1 MASTKDLK
9 ERYFRLE
16 KSLGYKYREL
26 GFLENALTHRSA
38 GLIHNERV
46 EFLGDSI
53 LGFVIADKL
62 FEQFPNVQEGD
73 LTRMRS
79 TLVKESTLAEIA
91 REFKLSDY
99 LIMGPG
105 ELKSGGYRRDS
116 VLADAVESIIASI
129 YLDCGR
135 NIEVIRALILTWFE
149 GRLKVIHPGN
159 DQKDPKTQLQ
169 EFLQARHQPLPIY
182 TVTEISGE
190 DHDQSFTVRL
200 TFENNPNEAYIGY
213 GTSRRKAEQNAASKA
228 LQVIYSK
235 NTKR

>member
-1 MASTKDLK
+1 MDRDLREK
-9 ERYFRLE
+9 YFRLE
-16 KSLGYKYREL
+16 KSLGYTYKDL

-62 FEQFPNVQEGD
+62 FEQFPEVQEGD

-79 TLVKESTLAEIA
+79 SLVKEPTLADIA
-91 REFKLSDY
+91 KEFKLSDY

-129 YLDCGR
+129 YLDSGR
-135 NIEVIRALILTWFE
+135 DIEVIRKLILTWFDS
-149 GRLKVIHPGN
+149 RLKDIHPGN
-159 DQKDPKTQLQ
+159 DQKDSKTQLQ
-169 EFLQARHQPLPIY
+169 EYLQAKHQPLPVY
-182 TVTEISGE
+182 SVVEISGD
-190 DHDQSFTVRL
+190 DHDQSFTVKL
-200 TFENNPNEAYIGY
+200 TFENNPNEAYVGY
-213 GTSRRKAEQNAASKA
+213 GRSRRKAEQNAASKA
-228 LQVIYSK
+228 LQAICSK
-235 NTKR
+235 AKK

>member
-1 MASTKDLK
+1 M
-9 ERYFRLE
+9 
-16 KSLGYKYREL
+16 
-26 GFLENALTHRSA
+26 
-38 GLIHNERV
+38 LI
-46 EFLGDSI
+46 
-53 LGFVIADKL
+53 K
-62 FEQFPNVQEGD
+62 
-73 LTRMRS
+73 
-79 TLVKESTLAEIA
+79 AEPI
-91 REFKLSDY
+91 
-99 LIMGPG
+99 I
-105 ELKSGGYRRDS
+105 
-116 VLADAVESIIASI
+116 DAVESIIASI

>member
-16 KSLGYKYREL
+16 KSLGYEYREL

-91 REFKLSDY
+91 REFKLS
-99 LIMGPG
+99 
-105 ELKSGGYRRDS
+105 
-116 VLADAVESIIASI
+116 
-129 YLDCGR
+129 
-135 NIEVIRALILTWFE
+135 ALL
-149 GRLKVIHPGN
+149 
-159 DQKDPKTQLQ
+159 
-169 EFLQARHQPLPIY
+169 
-182 TVTEISGE
+182 
-190 DHDQSFTVRL
+190 
-200 TFENNPNEAYIGY
+200 
-213 GTSRRKAEQNAASKA
+213 
-228 LQVIYSK
+228 
-235 NTKR
+235 

>member
-1 MASTKDLK
+1 MANAKDLK

-16 KSLGYKYREL
+16 KSLGYEYRDL

-38 GLIHNERV
+38 STVHNERV

-53 LGFVIADKL
+53 LGFVIADRL
-62 FEQFPNVQEGD
+62 FEQFPAVQEGD

-79 TLVKESTLAEIA
+79 TLVKEATLAEIA

-129 YLDCGR
+129 YLDSGR
-135 NIEVIRALILTWFE
+135 SIEVIRELILTWFE
-149 GRLKVIHPGN
+149 GRLRLFIRGMIRKI
-159 DQKDPKTQLQ
+159 PKLS
-169 EFLQARHQPLPIY
+169 FRNFCRGDISLCLY
-182 TVTEISGE
+182 T
-190 DHDQSFTVRL
+190 
-200 TFENNPNEAYIGY
+200 P
-213 GTSRRKAEQNAASKA
+213 
-228 LQVIYSK
+228 
-235 NTKR
+235 